1 MLYNVEVEEARQEL
15 LSSVSPLPSERV
27 PLLESL
33 DRIACEDI
41 LCPAD
46 RPGSAQAAM
55 DGFAVHYDDLQGQ
68 NYVKVEKVLA
78 GNEYMLSKGS
88 SIPVATGNSLP
99 DGAAAV
105 IPHERV
111 KVAGDF
117 FLPPGLDPGSNIRQ
131 PGEDFISGDVI
142 VSAGSPVTPGIIAV
156 LAAYGIIDLAV
167 HRKARVAILS
177 LCPDVVPYYS
187 LPARGQ
193 TRDCNAALL
202 AALVMR
208 DGGRVTAMESRGQHG
223 ADGFAQQC
231 ERLLADNDMLITIG
245 MAYSG
250 DSTAMDLFQKAGA
263 KPLFMGARM
272 QPGGHNGGAIWK
284 AGPVISL
291 SGNSAACAVGYEV
304 LAAPLIRK
312 LQGGPAGI
320 VTVDAVCINGYPL
333 STNSSRRFLRGRL
346 FYRHD
351 RWEVEVLPG
360 QKPSMLR
367 SLLDCNALIDL
378 PAGHAP
384 VKSGAILSVIAL
396 TAGKKVIPIQYNFS
410 LT

>member
-1 MLYNVEVEEARQEL
+1 MLYDIEVEQARQEL
-15 LSSVSPLPSERV
+15 LRYASPLPSERV
-27 PLLESL
+27 PLFESL
-33 DRIACEDI
+33 DRIAGEDI

-68 NYVKVEKVLA
+68 NYVRVERVLA

-88 SIPVATGNSLP
+88 SVPVATGDSLP
-99 DGAAAV
+99 EGAAAV
-105 IPHERV
+105 IPQERV
-111 KVAGDF
+111 KVAGYI
-117 FLPPGLDPGSNIRQ
+117 FLPPRLEPGSNIRQ

-142 VSAGSPVTPGIIAV
+142 VSAGSPVTPGVIAV
-156 LAAYGIIDLAV
+156 LAAYGIKDLAV

-177 LCPDVVPYYS
+177 LCSDVVPYYS
-187 LPARGQ
+187 FPVRGQ

-202 AALVMR
+202 AALVIR
-208 DGGRVTAMESRGQHG
+208 DGGQVTALENSGQSG
-223 ADGFAQQC
+223 VSEFTQQC
-231 ERLLADNDMLITIG
+231 EHLLKENDLLITIG

-263 KPLFMGARM
+263 KPLFRGARM

-284 AGPVISL
+284 ASPVISL

-312 LQGGPAGI
+312 LQGGPNGM
-320 VTVDAVCINGYPL
+320 VTVDAVCINDYPL
-333 STNSSRRFLRGRL
+333 STNRSRRFLRGRL
-346 FYRHD
+346 VYRHR

-367 SLLDCNALIDL
+367 SLLACNALIDL

-384 VKSGAILSVIAL
+384 VKFGANLSVIAL
-396 TAGKKVIPIQYNFS
+396 PAGKNS
-410 LT
+410 

>member
-1 MLYNVEVEEARQEL
+1 MLYDIEVEQAHQEL
-15 LSSVSPLPSERV
+15 LRYASPLPFERV
-27 PLLESL
+27 PLFESL
-33 DRIACEDI
+33 DRVACEDI

-55 DGFAVHYDDLQGQ
+55 DGFAVHYDDLPGK
-68 NYVKVEKVLA
+68 NYVRVERVLA
-78 GNEYMLSKGS
+78 GNEYTLSKGS
-88 SIPVATGNSLP
+88 SIPVATGDSLP
-99 DGAAAV
+99 EGAAAV

-111 KVAGDF
+111 KVAGDS
-117 FLPPGLDPGSNIRQ
+117 FLPPRLEPGSNVRQ
-131 PGEDFISGDVI
+131 PGEDFKKGDVI
-142 VSAGSPVTPGIIAV
+142 VSAGKLITPGVIAV
-156 LAAYGIIDLAV
+156 LAAYGINDLAV
-167 HRKARVAILS
+167 RRKARVAILS
-177 LCPDVVPYYS
+177 LCSDVVPYYS

-208 DGGRVTAMESRGQHG
+208 DGGQVTTMESRGQQG
-223 ADGFAQQC
+223 ADQFVQQC
-231 ERLLADNDMLITIG
+231 KRLLTDNDLLITIG
-245 MAYSG
+245 MAYSD
-250 DSTAMDLFQKAGA
+250 DSTAMDLLQKAGA
-263 KPLFMGARM
+263 KPLFRAARM

-284 AGPVISL
+284 DRPVISL

-312 LQGGPAGI
+312 LQGGPTGI
-320 VTVDAVCINGYPL
+320 VTVDAVCINDYPL
-333 STNSSRRFLRGRL
+333 STNGSRRFLRGRL
-346 FYRHD
+346 VYKHD

-384 VKSGAILSVIAL
+384 VKSRANLSVIAL
-396 TAGKKVIPIQYNFS
+396 PASITFP
-410 LT
+410 